1 MVFDLNIPMEV
12 VTLATVR
19 ESGGLAMSSRNARLN
34 ADERVRAACLSRGL
48 FAARA
53 AFDGGERSVE
63 RLLSVARAEM
73 GEADSVQYLELVDAG
88 TLQPLG
94 PTVDRPAVLA
104 VAAFLG
110 AVRLIDNVMLGSR
123 S

>member
-1 MVFDLNIPMEV
+1 
-12 VTLATVR
+12 
-19 ESGGLAMSSRNARLN
+19 
-34 ADERVRAACLSRGL
+34 
-48 FAARA
+48 
-53 AFDGGERSVE
+53 
-63 RLLSVARAEM
+63 M
-73 GEADSVQYLELVDAG
+73 GEADSVQYLELVDAE